1 MSYDYFSPDGNAGR
15 ETPSKHWIIE
25 GTMCPIYLEG
35 DLLGC
40 VALCWEYCNIQGSEY
55 EIVDVQYGSLD
66 GVILPEIED
75 IKTSIQDAMG
85 LANTLIFPNK
95 FHHNDKL

>member
-1 MSYDYFSPDGNAGR
+1 MGYDRNSCDGNAGR

-25 GTMCPIYLEG
+25 GTMCPIYLDG

-55 EIVDVQYGSLD
+55 EIADVQYGSID
-66 GVILPEIED
+66 SVILPEIED
-75 IKTSIQDAMG
+75 ILQSIQEKMG
-85 LANTLIFPNK
+85 LHNTLTFPTK
-95 FHHNDKL
+95 FKHEPKL